1 MNFGNSA
8 FTLAGQPL
16 AGSLTP
22 GVETKALSGWA
33 RAWASGSDVATS
45 SGDKIH
51 SPFEQSEWMLACA
64 RLVTNPLCSVPLK
77 WWDSADAMERTP
89 MAGDSRRAAFWDAP
103 CADDF
108 GRVDYDNTTFALAAW
123 LALQGEAYIVL
134 TDEWLGARLG
144 RNLPPFIVA
153 GRSEMQPQWASR
165 RTSLSRELLGYQFS
179 ASGVSALLI
188 PDQVIR
194 LAVANP
200 GNRDRGLGAERA
212 SSIAANAD
220 LAAGIFARNVAAS
233 NGAQGDYIMTDGGM
247 PSPEQRELASAV
259 LLASATMQADES

>member
-1 MNFGNSA
+1 MWA
-8 FTLAGQPL
+8 QAKPL
-16 AGSLTP
+16 S
-22 GVETKALSGWA
+22 
-33 RAWASGSDVATS
+33 
-45 SGDKIH
+45 
-51 SPFEQSEWMLACA
+51 
-64 RLVTNPLCSVPLK
+64 
-77 WWDSADAMERTP
+77 
-89 MAGDSRRAAFWDAP
+89 
-103 CADDF
+103 
-108 GRVDYDNTTFALAAW
+108 
-123 LALQGEAYIVL
+123 
-134 TDEWLGARLG
+134 
-144 RNLPPFIVA
+144 
-153 GRSEMQPQWASR
+153 PQWASR

-247 PSPEQRELASAV
+247 PSPEQREQIEAALREKKRRTQAGDFAPTFLAAGLKVQSP
-259 LLASATMQADES
+259 ADRAIGAAMLSQRGSNIKSIAAAWGVPAAAPTGPSRC